1 MKNNLTL
8 ITCLLIIFAISGCAT
23 ISPMATHFE
32 NNFQELNPID
42 KDIVKASASRKNFNV
57 SYDEAWNN
65 VLYILSQ
72 YAIIIYGSKESGYI
86 TYIDID
92 GLLLEDVYTRHKF
105 SYWEFPF
112 TVYIEKEPMGVG
124 FYIYPMK
131 DIYKKYSG
139 RWWWK
144 NVETAFDQKSEEF
157 TEKLST
163 QISAKS
169 RWHWL
174 NNTAQ

>member
-8 ITCLLIIFAISGCAT
+8 TICLLVIFGISGCVT
-23 ISPMATHFE
+23 LSPLATHFE

-42 KDIVKASASRKNFNV
+42 KDIVKASDFKKNFEV

-72 YAIIIYGSKESGYI
+72 YAIITDASKELGYL

-92 GLLLEDVYTRHKF
+92 GLYFEDVYTRHKF

-112 TVYIEKEPMGVG
+112 TVYIEKEPTGVG

-131 DIYKKYSG
+131 DIYKKYST

-144 NVETAFDQKSEEF
+144 SVEAAFDQKSEEF
-157 TEKLST
+157 RVKLST
-163 QISAKS
+163 QMAAKS
-169 RWHWL
+169 RWRWL
-174 NNTAQ
+174 NSSSE